1 MSTFCN
7 NNLRLNN
14 FVSFFCKPKNVFK
27 ISSRY
32 LNKMREA
39 RNDVMAETGIDDMKY
54 ERRKVGP
61 EYNPSLDSW

>member
-1 MSTFCN
+1 
-7 NNLRLNN
+7 
-14 FVSFFCKPKNVFK
+14 
-27 ISSRY
+27 
-32 LNKMREA
+32 MREA